1 MYAPDAMDS
10 SAASTV
16 KARDSTPRFFSG
28 RGANPAVQLSGR
40 AAREGRQREDDEADT
55 GEEQGNPDDEA
66 EERKRRRH
74 VAHVECG
81 REARLADPDV
91 SGAVG
96 DRLRRLRGGPRVLP
110 GARPFRGG

>member
-1 MYAPDAMDS
+1 MYAPDAIGN

-28 RGANPAVQLSGR
+28 RGANPAVQRSGR

-55 GEEQGNPDDEA
+55 GEEEGNPDDEA
-66 EERKRRRH
+66 EERERRRH

-91 SGAVG
+91 SGGVG
-96 DRLRRLRGGPRVLP
+96 DRLVRLWVGHRLLP
-110 GARPFRGG
+110 VSPPFRGG